1 MKKVTLLDN
10 IRSVL
15 NVGSIFRTANGLG
28 VDEIILCGITPT
40 PLDKK
45 GERRKDFAKVALGS
59 EESLIWTYEENAL
72 TVVTKYK
79 ERGFQI
85 IALEQ
90 SEKSIDYK
98 KVKVEKDVLLIV
110 GSEVD
115 GVNKELLSEADI
127 VTHIPMMGLKESL
140 NVTIAFGIAGYRLFD
155 KE

>member
-1 MKKVTLLDN
+1 MKKIVLLDN

-45 GERRKDFAKVALGS
+45 GERRSDFAKVALGS
-59 EESLIWTYEENAL
+59 EASLVWSYEAD
-72 TVVTKYK
+72 TVAIVRKYK
-79 ERGFQI
+79 EKRFQV

-90 SEKSIDYK
+90 SEKSVDYK
-98 KVKVEKDVLLIV
+98 KAEVRGGVLFII

-115 GVNKELLSEADI
+115 GVSKEVLSEADI
-127 VTHIPMMGLKESL
+127 IIEIPMMGLKESL

-155 KE
+155 K